1 MKIPDVQNRSFITRI
16 TYELFISLV
25 TIISLV
31 TVTCIYFIPVPT
43 VVKEVL
49 KITDSITAVVLLTDF
64 FLRFFNQPSKKKYIF
79 GPGFF
84 DLVSSIPAL
93 PFLRYLRLPRIIFT
107 FRTVRKSKSQEL
119 RAEVRERLADNSVMI
134 VILAFLLII
143 TIGSSLV
150 VVIEAKSDQANI
162 VTGEE
167 AVWWSV
173 VTIAT
178 VGYGDYYPVTSTGRI
193 VGSVMMILGVSIF
206 TTLTSFIASK
216 MMSSRQVGKKD
227 FEQLVKEVQSLN
239 AAQNRQDATRLVEES
254 PTPEKGESLDKDS

>member
-1 MKIPDVQNRSFITRI
+1 MKLPDVQNNSFITRI

-25 TIISLV
+25 AIISLA
-31 TVTCIYFIPVPT
+31 TVTCIYFIPIPS
-43 VVKEVL
+43 VVKQVL
-49 KITDSITAVVLLTDF
+49 IITDSLTAVVLLTDF
-64 FLRFFNQPSKKKYIF
+64 FLRFINQPNKKKYIF
-79 GPGFF
+79 GPGFL

-93 PFLRYLRLPRIIFT
+93 PFLRYLRLPRLILT
-107 FRTVRKSKSQEL
+107 FRTLRKSKSQEL

-150 VVIEAKSDQANI
+150 VVFEAKSDQANI

-178 VGYGDYYPVTSTGRI
+178 VGYGDYYPVTSSGRI

-216 MMSSRQVGKKD
+216 MMSSRQVGKTD
-227 FEQLVKEVQSLN
+227 FERLEKEIMALN
-239 AAQNRQDATRLVEES
+239 TAQHRQDTKSIVEENS
-254 PTPEKGESLDKDS
+254 PLDKGNSPDQDQ